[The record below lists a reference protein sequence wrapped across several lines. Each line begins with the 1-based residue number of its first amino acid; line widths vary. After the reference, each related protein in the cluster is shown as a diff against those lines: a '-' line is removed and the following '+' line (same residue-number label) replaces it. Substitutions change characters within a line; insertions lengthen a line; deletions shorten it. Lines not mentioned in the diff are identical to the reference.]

1 MYVNRYRALIL
12 IFILAPRREALTHN
26 LHTKQLSR
34 DGHDFAEQRLEV
46 NARALDGRFTE
57 SATID
62 DIGSGERRV
71 NR

>member
-12 IFILAPRREALTHN
+12 IFILSPRREALTLN

-46 NARALDGRFTE
+46 NACALDGRFTE
-57 SATID
+57 FATID
-62 DIGSGERRV
+62 DIGSRERRV